1 MTKKTACALAALAA
15 LAPAVALA
23 PAAAA
28 GDTSGHDKH
37 DKAITLHA
45 TLNPFKVNKVTGSG
59 TAMVHLEGNK
69 AHVTVKHSGLLAGA
83 PHAQHFHIGAKGVC
97 PPETVAK
104 KRNGNVFLNTT
115 DGAPFYGGIGTSL
128 TTTGDTSPASGLAV
142 DRFPVG
148 DKVHYERTI
157 HLSDEAAMSLREGT
171 GVVVVHGIDYNG
183 NGKYDNVL
191 GPSDLDPKLPSEAT
205 NPALCGA
212 LKTAAKGAVHGGQ
225 GGTQTSVNTAAA
237 AGGAALLAGAVAAY
251 GLRRRSAHQG

>member
-1 MTKKTACALAALAA
+1 MTKKTACALTALAA

-23 PAAAA
+23 PAAVA
-28 GDTSGHDKH
+28 DDSSGHDK
-37 DKAITLHA
+37 AVMLHA

-59 TAMVHLEGNK
+59 TATVHLEGNK

-83 PHAQHFHIGAKGVC
+83 PHAQHFHINAKGVC

-104 KRNGNVFLNTT
+104 KRNGNLSLNTT

-128 TTTGDTSPASGLAV
+128 TTTGDTSPDSGLAI
-142 DRFPVG
+142 DRFPTG

-157 HLSDEAAMSLREGT
+157 TLSDEAAKSLREGT

-191 GPSDLDPKLPSEAT
+191 GPSDLDPSLPSEAT
-205 NPALCGA
+205 NPALCGP
-212 LKTAAKGAVHGGQ
+212 LRMAAKGAVHGGL
-225 GGTQTSVNTAAA
+225 GGTQDSTVNTAAA
-237 AGGAALLAGAVAAY
+237 AAGATLLAGAAAY
-251 GLRRRSAHQG
+251 GLRRRRANQS